1 MGVQSLVAVWIC
13 CKPDVQRLCDYAI
26 MWPAGHISTSRGVH
40 GRSDPI
46 VSSRLRLSF
55 ISHLSSLI
63 SHLSSLS
70 SQLSA
75 LIPHLCQK
83 PRLYKSCPYSQ
94 TGTGSLVPMSSV
106 LRQRQRYILSSLRLA
121 KEMVCTNQCHLSIVP
136 RLLPQGEMHQRRIEF
151 CFLLP

>member
-1 MGVQSLVAVWIC
+1 MDMLQARRATIM
-13 CKPDVQRLCDYAI
+13 RLCDYVACGTHLYQSWCARQI
-26 MWPAGHISTSRGVH
+26 
-40 GRSDPI
+40 RSYRL
-46 VSSRLRLSF
+46 VSSAPEL
-55 ISHLSSLI
+55 HLSPLI